1 MDALQIFNN
10 PRFGEIRTFKEL
22 DGSVTFCAADV
33 AKALGYID
41 TPKAIKLHCKSDGW
55 AFHPV
60 IDSMGRKQ
68 NAKFL
73 TRGNLIRLAATSE
86 LDGADEFESWIFDE
100 VIPQVLQTG
109 TYSVKSRDSYT
120 IENPIERA
128 EAWIAEEKQR
138 QALAAQI
145 ESDRPK
151 VNFANSVA
159 GSANSIIVRD
169 LAKLIKQNGVEVG
182 EKRLFAWL
190 RENGFLISKF
200 GRDYNSPT
208 QKSMDM
214 GLMEIKETA
223 IDHASG
229 YSETKRTPLVTG
241 KGQTYFINK
250 FCKEAGETA

>member
-1 MDALQIFNN
+1 MDELQIFKN
-10 PRFGEIRTFKEL
+10 PRFGQIRSIEIGGKAYFV
-22 DGSVTFCAADV
+22 GADV
-33 AKALGYID
+33 ARALGYAK
-41 TPKAIKLHCKSDGW
+41 PQNAIASHCKGALKRGIPTAGGKQDMLVI
-55 AFHPV
+55 PV
-60 IDSMGRKQ
+60 GDIY
-68 NAKFL
+68 
-73 TRGNLIRLAATSE
+73 RLAATSE

-109 TYSVKSRDSYT
+109 TYSVKPRDSYT

-138 QALAAQI
+138 QALVAQI

-159 GSANSIIVRD
+159 GSVNSILVRD

-190 RENGFLISKF
+190 RENGYLISKF

-208 QKSMDM
+208 QRSMDM

-223 IDHASG
+223 IAHASG

-250 FCKEAGETA
+250 ICKAGETA